1 MTVPTFKTTTYLT
14 RGPMEREIE
23 VEVTYTFDGLSLNV
37 TDANDLTQGFVLT
50 RWELESCYDAAAA
63 DCDAAYAEWEQD
75 NVLAATELE
84 IAA

>member
-23 VEVTYTFDGLSLNV
+23 VEVTYTFDGLSLDV
-37 TDANDLTQGFVLT
+37 IDARDLTQGYDLT
-50 RWELESCYDAAAA
+50 DWEHESAYDAAAV
-63 DCDAAYAEWEQD
+63 DCDAAYAEWARD
-75 NVLAATELE
+75 NVLAAAELE

>member
-1 MTVPTFKTTTYLT
+1 MTVPTFTTTFYLT

-23 VEVTYTFDGLSLNV
+23 VEVTYTFDGLSLDV
-37 TDANDLTQGFVLT
+37 IVARDLTQDFVLT
-50 RWELESCYDAAAA
+50 RWEMESAYDAAAA
-63 DCDAAYAEWEQD
+63 ECDASYAEWARD